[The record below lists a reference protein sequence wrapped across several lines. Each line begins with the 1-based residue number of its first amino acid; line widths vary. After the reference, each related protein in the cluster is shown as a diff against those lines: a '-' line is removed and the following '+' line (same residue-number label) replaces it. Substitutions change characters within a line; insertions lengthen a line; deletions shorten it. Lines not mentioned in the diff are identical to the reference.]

1 MKTFK
6 KMKPIKKHLLRFAA
20 CCLFILPFLSHAQT
34 PPAGAPKTLKSSG
47 YAPVNGLKMYYEI
60 HGEGKPVVLLHGSF
74 MNIDMNWGEM
84 IPELAKTHQVIA
96 VEMQGHGRTTDANRD
111 FAYPQLADDVAGLM
125 KYIKVDSADIIGYSL
140 GGTVAFA
147 LAIRHP
153 KVVNRLVIISSVF
166 KMDGWI
172 KSARDL
178 FATLKPEFFDNTP
191 LKAEYDRL
199 SPDKSHWRA
208 FVNKLL
214 KLDNT
219 PFDLGAT
226 NIKAIKSPMLLI
238 KGDNDGVS
246 LEHVTEMYTLFDG
259 GVFGDIVGVPPSQ
272 LAILPG
278 MTHVALMMQTQKL
291 VSIIDP
297 YLDRTPKKEQHH

>member
-1 MKTFK
+1 MKS
-6 KMKPIKKHLLRFAA
+6 IKKRLFLFAA
-20 CCLFILPFLSHAQT
+20 CCLFIFPFLSLAQT

-125 KYIKVDSADIIGYSL
+125 KHIKIDSADIIGYSL

-153 KVVNRLVIISSVF
+153 NMVNRLVIISSVF

-172 KSARDL
+172 KPARDL

-191 LKAEYDRL
+191 LKTEYDRL
-199 SPDKSHWRA
+199 SPDKGHWKD
-208 FVNKLL
+208 FVNKLI

-219 PFDLGAT
+219 PFDLGAS

-246 LEHVTEMYTLFDG
+246 LEHTTEMYSLFDG
-259 GVFGDIVGVPPSQ
+259 GVFGDIAGLPPSQ

-278 MTHVALMMQTQKL
+278 MMHVTLMMQTQKL
-291 VSIIDP
+291 SSIIDP
-297 YLDRTPKKEQHH
+297 YLDRTLKKQQQPH

>member
-1 MKTFK
+1 
-6 KMKPIKKHLLRFAA
+6 MKPTKKRLLLFAA
-20 CCLFILPFLSHAQT
+20 CCFFISSFSSFAQ
-34 PPAGAPKTLKSSG
+34 PSPAGAPKTLKSSG

-60 HGEGKPVVLLHGSF
+60 HGQGKPVVLLHGSF
-74 MNIDMNWGEM
+74 MNIDMNWGAM

-125 KYIKVDSADIIGYSL
+125 KYIKVDSADVIGYSL

-153 KVVNRLVIISSVF
+153 NVVNRLVIISSVF

-172 KSARDL
+172 KPARDL
-178 FATLKPEFFDNTP
+178 FPTLKPEFFDNTP
-191 LKAEYDRL
+191 IKTEYDRL
-199 SPDKSHWRA
+199 SPDKTHWKE
-208 FVNKLL
+208 FVTKLL

-219 PFDLGAT
+219 PFDLGAG
-226 NIKAIKSPMLLI
+226 NIKAIKSPMLFI

-246 LEHVTEMYTLFDG
+246 LEHTAEMYTLFDG
-259 GVFGDIVGVPPSQ
+259 GVFGDIAGLPASQ
-272 LAILPG
+272 LAIIPG
-278 MTHVALMMQTQKL
+278 TTHVTLMMQTQPLLAL
-291 VSIIDP
+291 VDP
-297 YLDRTPKKEQHH
+297 YLDRTSKKEQHH

>member
-1 MKTFK
+1 
-6 KMKPIKKHLLRFAA
+6 MKPLSAHALLALGYL
-20 CCLFILPFLSHAQT
+20 LFITATCFAQT
-34 PPAGAPKTLKSSG
+34 GAQKTLKSSG

-74 MNIDMNWGEM
+74 MNINMNWSEM

-153 KVVNRLVIISSVF
+153 NMVNRLVVISSVF

-172 KSARDL
+172 QSARDL

-199 SPDKSHWRA
+199 SPDKNHWRE
-208 FVNKLL
+208 FVTKLL

-219 PFDLGAT
+219 PFNLGAD
-226 NIKAIKSPMLLI
+226 NIKAIKSPLLLI

-246 LEHVTEMYTLFDG
+246 LDHTTEIYSLFDG
-259 GVFGDIVGVPPSQ
+259 GVFGDITGVPPSQ

-297 YLDRTPKKEQHH
+297 YLDRTPKKEQPPHH